1 MGLVRSM
8 LEEERFKLERLE
20 EQMNDMGE
28 LSQNEVTNLKQVH
41 LAIKMRNFKQVGLKV
56 SVN

>member
-56 SVN
+56 SVH